1 MAREQRG
8 ARLAA
13 PDARRERSSPPD
25 TESFVSKSVKFSRWK
40 EVELETVSPA
50 LSRKLLTGDRMML
63 AQVFLKKGCV
73 VPRHQHEN
81 EQYTYILEGGLRF
94 WIGEDE
100 KQVVDVMAGEVLHI
114 PSMVWHKAE
123 ALEDTLDLDVF
134 DPPREDWLKKTDA
147 YLRK

>member
-1 MAREQRG
+1 MSQ
-8 ARLAA
+8 
-13 PDARRERSSPPD
+13 
-25 TESFVSKSVKFSRWK
+25 SVTYSTWK
-40 EVELETVSPA
+40 TVELETVSPTI
-50 LSRKLLTGDRMML
+50 SRKLLTGQRMML
-63 AQVFLKKGCV
+63 AQVFLKKGAV

-100 KQVVDVMAGEVLHI
+100 KQVQDVMAGEVLHI

-134 DPPREDWLKKTDA
+134 DPPRADWLAKTDA